1 MYSRKFFERAFERTV
16 RTVAQTALGVL
27 GTNAAG
33 LLDVNWEQVVSVSG
47 LAGLC
52 ALLMALAWPSR
63 IVKED

>member
-1 MYSRKFFERAFERTV
+1 
-16 RTVAQTALGVL
+16 L

-52 ALLMALAWPSR
+52 ALLMALAWPGR